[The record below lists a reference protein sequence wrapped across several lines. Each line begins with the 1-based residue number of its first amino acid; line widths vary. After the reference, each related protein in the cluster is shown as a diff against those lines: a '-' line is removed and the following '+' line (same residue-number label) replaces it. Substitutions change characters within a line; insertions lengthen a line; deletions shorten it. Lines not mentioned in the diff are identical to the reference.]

1 MLDLLTSLKHVVPLP
16 LEVHDWKRTA
26 AATSLLAGLD
36 RACAALLVAYGS
48 AQFLVT
54 RAPEAYG
61 EGVPT
66 IGV

>member
-1 MLDLLTSLKHVVPLP
+1 LDADRRRHD
-16 LEVHDWKRTA
+16 HDWKRTA

-61 EGVPT
+61 EGIPT